1 MIIIKNDEELDQ
13 MRQAG
18 RVAAKIK
25 HAMAD
30 MVTPGITTKELDMF
44 ARDMMRETGAKSAFK
59 GYRGFPAYTC
69 ISVNEVVVHGI
80 PDERRIIKGDIVS
93 IDVGVHY
100 DGFVGDNATTV
111 MVGVD
116 DPEIVRLVQAAEQA
130 LGAGIAKAVAGGRLT
145 DICHAVESVV
155 VENGYSVVRDFVGH
169 GLGRQMHEDPQIPN
183 YGPPGK
189 GPKLK
194 RGMTLAI
201 EPMVNM
207 GMAEVQLLDDG
218 WTVVTS
224 DRLPSVHVEH
234 SVAVMDGHAEILT
247 VLDND

>member
-1 MIIIKNDEELDQ
+1 MIIIKNDEELDR

-18 RVAAKIK
+18 RVAARIK
-25 HAMAD
+25 LAMAD
-30 MVTPGITTKELDMF
+30 KVTPGITTKELDMF
-44 ARDMMRETGAKSAFK
+44 ARDMMKELGAKSAFK

-80 PDERRIIKGDIVS
+80 PDERRIMKGDIVS
-93 IDVGVHY
+93 IDVGVHVE
-100 DGFVGDNATTV
+100 GFVGDNATTV
-111 MVGVD
+111 MVGVE
-116 DPEIVRLVQAAEQA
+116 DPEIVRLVEVAEKA
-130 LGAGIAKAVAGGRLT
+130 LEAGISKAVAGGRLT
-145 DICHAVESVV
+145 DICHAVEHMVV
-155 VENGYSVVRDFVGH
+155 SNGYSVVRDFVGH

-189 GPKLK
+189 GPKLR

-207 GMAEVQLLDDG
+207 GVAEVDMMDDG
-218 WTVVTS
+218 WTVVTA

-234 SVAVMDGHAEILT
+234 SIAVMDGYAEILT
-247 VLDND
+247 VPGDE